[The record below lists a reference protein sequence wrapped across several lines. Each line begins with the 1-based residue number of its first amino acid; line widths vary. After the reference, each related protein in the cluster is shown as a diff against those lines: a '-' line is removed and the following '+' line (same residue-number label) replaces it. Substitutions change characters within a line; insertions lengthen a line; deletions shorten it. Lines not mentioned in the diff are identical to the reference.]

1 MKKLAW
7 LLPLIVIC
15 LLVNVSG
22 LFTPLVVNAAKYAQV
37 AREILH
43 NHDWVNMTI
52 GHEAYEQKPPLLF
65 WIGATVFS
73 LFGVSGPIYKAA
85 VLLVALIGAFATFKL
100 GELLY
105 DRVTGKLAAFFWI
118 TSLGFIHFTSDIH
131 TDTLLAV
138 PVMLAIWQF
147 AAYFKYRR
155 ELNFYLGAVF
165 VGLAMLTKGPVG
177 LVIPGA
183 AVGTHLLLTRNFKG
197 IFNYRWL
204 LAIPV
209 VFIVILPALIGLFQH
224 FGIEGLKF
232 YFWTNNVG
240 RVTGSYKGSNS
251 DPFFYLHTSLYMLA
265 PWMVFAFVGLVLQ
278 LREKIVNRKSPAA
291 NNEYYTLGGLLF
303 YLVIASVARQ
313 KNPHYEMAVLPL
325 FLLLGARWAVLIYEG
340 TDFRKLKK
348 VVSVIHLFIG
358 IVLVMAVYPFLL
370 YFFPDGKL
378 GVWVVVILLTGFFL
392 YSISWKNSLHKQLT
406 SLFLAISIFMF
417 TLNTHILPGLAK
429 YHSPLEAC
437 KVFNEQAVEGAK
449 LHIFTEDARYWGIFF
464 YSKNYGRYLV
474 TADDLRAANLP
485 AGDWLYTSAEGLEL
499 LNELQV
505 TYKLVEEMPHRSL
518 SRISMKFIN
527 PKTRAGKLEKLYLVR
542 LTD

>member
-1 MKKLAW
+1 MKKLVW

-22 LFTPLVVNAAKYAQV
+22 VLNPLVVNAAKYAQV

-52 GHEAYEQKPPLLF
+52 GHEPYEQKPPLLF
-65 WIGATVFS
+65 WIGATAFS
-73 LFGVSGPIYKAA
+73 LFGVSGIVYKAT
-85 VLLVALIGAFATFKL
+85 VLLVALLGAFASFKL

-105 DRVTGKLAAFFWI
+105 DRMTGKLAAFFWI
-118 TSLGFIHFTSDIH
+118 TSLGFIHFHSDIH

-147 AAYFKYRR
+147 AAYFKYKR
-155 ELNFYLGAVF
+155 EYQFYLGAVF
-165 VGLAMLTKGPVG
+165 VGMAMLTKGPVG
-177 LVIPGA
+177 MVIPGA

-197 IFNYRWL
+197 ILNYRWL
-204 LAIPV
+204 LAIPI

-240 RVTGSYKGSNS
+240 RVTGSYKGTNS
-251 DPFFYLHTSLYMLA
+251 DPFFYIHTSLYMLA

-278 LREKIVNRKSPAA
+278 LREKIVQRNNPLA

-303 YLVIASVARQ
+303 YLVIASIAKQ

-325 FLLLGARWAVLIYEG
+325 FLLIGARWAVIIYEQ
-340 TDFRKLKK
+340 TNFRKLKK
-348 VVSVIHLFIG
+348 VVSGIHLFIG
-358 IVLVMAVYPFLL
+358 IVLVVAVYPFLL
-370 YFFPDGKL
+370 YFFPNAKAW
-378 GVWVVVILLTGFFL
+378 VWVIVVILTGMYL
-392 YSISWKNSLHKQLT
+392 YAISWKNSLHRQLT

-417 TLNTHILPGLAK
+417 TLNTHILPNLAK
-429 YHSPLEAC
+429 YHAPVEAC
-437 KVFNEQAVEGAK
+437 KLFNEQAPDGAA
-449 LHIFTEDARYWGIFF
+449 LHIYTGKARYWGIFF
-464 YSKNYGRYLV
+464 YSKNYGQYLV
-474 TADDLRAANLP
+474 TEDDLLAAHVP
-485 AGDWLYTSAEGLEL
+485 AGDWLFTSAEGLESL
-499 LNELQV
+499 DKLQIRYQQV
-505 TYKLVEEMPHRSL
+505 KEMDHRSL

-527 PKTRAGKLEKLYLVR
+527 PKTRASKLEKLYLVR
-542 LTD
+542 LTE